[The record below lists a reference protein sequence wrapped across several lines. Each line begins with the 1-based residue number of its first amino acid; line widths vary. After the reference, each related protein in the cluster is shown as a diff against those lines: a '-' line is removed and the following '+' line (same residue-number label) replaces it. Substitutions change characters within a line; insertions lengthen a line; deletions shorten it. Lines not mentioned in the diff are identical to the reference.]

1 MHAYSH
7 MEAEK
12 GNFARFRT
20 AEHDL
25 RAAEHVAEHGP
36 PRCGAWIS
44 ALRIMDLR
52 VASMD
57 LRVAEHSRLPLCG
70 VDFAARCGA
79 WHADLRAAE
88 R

>member
-1 MHAYSH
+1 

-36 PRCGAWIS
+36 PRCGAWTS
-44 ALRIMDLR
+44 ALR
-52 VASMD
+52 SMD
-57 LRVAEHSRLPLCG
+57 LRVAEHGLSRWSTSAL
-70 VDFAARCGA
+70 RSM
-79 WHADLRAAE
+79 DLRVGLHGIGLGWSFDSKVCMG
-88 R
+88 